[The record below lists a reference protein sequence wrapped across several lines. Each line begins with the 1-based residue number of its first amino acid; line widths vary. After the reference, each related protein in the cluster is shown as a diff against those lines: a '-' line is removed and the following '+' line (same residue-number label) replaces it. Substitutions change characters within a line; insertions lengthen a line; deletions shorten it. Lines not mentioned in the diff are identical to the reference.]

1 MIKSLNYIQILNLNN
16 LLKMRSTNYLIK
28 YWINKNIYF
37 MENAAEN
44 SNKYNY
50 YHILKKKFKKNVFF
64 SFKNF
69 LIRFILNKKLE
80 KKKKNLTY
88 SDKIFLLKTK
98 IKRKK
103 NRKIFSKK
111 ELNFSF
117 NNVKKFLSLLTNCK
131 INLIFINSLSF
142 CQFYY
147 YTQPQR
153 VLIKKNKERYNIWPL
168 QRYLFN
174 RYKYTAIYIKDF
186 ICLGFI
192 SVLIK
197 NPQILVNF
205 IGYQFKH
212 LPKNRKQLKLLYFI
226 TQTLKILCEQRT
238 EIIGFKLKIKGRLNR
253 RNRTK
258 SYIYKK
264 GRLPIQTINT
274 RVEYGYSE
282 GYTRSGLIG
291 IKLWIFYDKMFKNK
305 LKKKLLEFLLYS
317 KYKSKFNYNFYLKKY
332 SKLKKRFKKYKN
344 VKTKSKKI

>member
-1 MIKSLNYIQILNLNN
+1 
-16 LLKMRSTNYLIK
+16 
-28 YWINKNIYF
+28 

-153 VLIKKNKERYNIWPL
+153 VLIKKNKERYNI
-168 QRYLFN
+168 
-174 RYKYTAIYIKDF
+174 
-186 ICLGFI
+186 
-192 SVLIK
+192 
-197 NPQILVNF
+197 
-205 IGYQFKH
+205 
-212 LPKNRKQLKLLYFI
+212 
-226 TQTLKILCEQRT
+226 
-238 EIIGFKLKIKGRLNR
+238 
-253 RNRTK
+253 
-258 SYIYKK
+258 
-264 GRLPIQTINT
+264 
-274 RVEYGYSE
+274 
-282 GYTRSGLIG
+282 
-291 IKLWIFYDKMFKNK
+291 
-305 LKKKLLEFLLYS
+305 
-317 KYKSKFNYNFYLKKY
+317 
-332 SKLKKRFKKYKN
+332 
-344 VKTKSKKI
+344 